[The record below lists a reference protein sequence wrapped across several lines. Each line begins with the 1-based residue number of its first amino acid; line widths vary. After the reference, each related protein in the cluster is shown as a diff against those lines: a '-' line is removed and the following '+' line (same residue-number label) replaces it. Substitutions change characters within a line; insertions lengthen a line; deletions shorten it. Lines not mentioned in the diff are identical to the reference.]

1 MKTGFL
7 QFAVRQHDYTAN
19 LTYIRDHLQGANF
32 DLLVLPELLTSGYL
46 FENRDQLMAFA
57 KKHTLEQTVADL
69 QSILQDQSHSGALIG
84 TIPEVVD
91 GRIYNTGIAVSRDG
105 LLGKQRKRHLTRLEK
120 DYFDPGNTIAVF
132 DIKGIKTGIVTCFDA
147 WFPELFRL
155 LVRRGVQVICQPAN
169 FGGPW
174 TLDIMRVRAME
185 NRVFCIVANRT
196 GREEAGG
203 IVAEFRGESQIID
216 SNGEIL
222 IRAEKEGQLSLVD
235 IAPSKALN
243 KGNVMCD
250 DLAAEWSRYEVE
262 ERIENPED

>member
-19 LTYIRDHLQGANF
+19 LRYIHDKLRETEF
-32 DLLVLPELLTSGYL
+32 DLIVLPELFTSGYL
-46 FENRDQLMAFA
+46 FDNRDQLLAFT
-57 KKHTLEQTVADL
+57 KKYPLEQAVADL
-69 QSILQDQSHSGALIG
+69 RQILQTRNQPDALIG
-84 TIPEVVD
+84 TVPELVD
-91 GRIYNTGIAVSRDG
+91 DRIYNTGIAVSREG

-132 DIKGIKTGIVTCFDA
+132 DINGIKTGIVTCFDA

-196 GREEAGG
+196 GREQAGG

-216 SNGEIL
+216 PSGEVL
-222 IRAEKEGQLSLVD
+222 IKAEKEGQLSLVD
-235 IAPSKALN
+235 IAHSKALN

-250 DLAAEWSRYEVE
+250 DLAAEWSRYEIK
-262 ERIENPED
+262 ERFGE